1 MFLVFKIIG
10 GGLLICACFAYGCCM
25 SKNLYMRRN
34 FIKSFIVFL
43 SALST
48 NIRYNSDDIFTLVSI
63 SARSKELSSL
73 KIEDDNPNVPFGIIW
88 EERIKSIS
96 KVYSLTKE
104 DKELL
109 IEFGSQLGK
118 TDIDGQLKHIE
129 LYKAVFKKQL
139 ANSEEAIIKKSKLYK
154 TMGFFV
160 GTAAALMMI

>member
-1 MFLVFKIIG
+1 MVFKIVG

-25 SKNLYMRRN
+25 SKNLYMRMN

-48 NIRYNSDDIFTLVSI
+48 NIRYNSADIFTLVSI
-63 SARSKELSSL
+63 SARSEELSAL
-73 KIEDDNPNVPFGIIW
+73 KIKDDIPNCPFGVIW
-88 EERIKSIS
+88 EERIKSIP
-96 KVYSLTKE
+96 KCYSLTKE

-109 IEFGSQLGK
+109 TEFGSQLGK

-160 GTAAALMMI
+160 GTAAALLMI